1 VGGAAALIEEVAATK
16 ISGEE
21 NRYSGTDLS
30 DFQANIDGSKKIVD
44 VLRPLLQ
51 RADAAL
57 LAQVDGNFTRVDA
70 ILARYRTADGFQ
82 NYEKLSTA
90 DRNGLQAPITA
101 LAEDLSRLRGTL
113 GLD

>member
-1 VGGAAALIEEVAATK
+1 
-16 ISGEE
+16 
-21 NRYSGTDLS
+21 
-30 DFQANIDGSKKIVD
+30 
-44 VLRPLLQ
+44 
-51 RADAAL
+51 
-57 LAQVDGNFTRVDA
+57 VDGNFTRVDA

-82 NYEKLSTA
+82 NYEKLSPA

>member
-1 VGGAAALIEEVAATK
+1 VAATK

-82 NYEKLSTA
+82 NYEKLSPGGPQRPASA
-90 DRNGLQAPITA
+90 DHRPGGRPLPLARHAGAGLNS
-101 LAEDLSRLRGTL
+101 LATG
-113 GLD
+113 G